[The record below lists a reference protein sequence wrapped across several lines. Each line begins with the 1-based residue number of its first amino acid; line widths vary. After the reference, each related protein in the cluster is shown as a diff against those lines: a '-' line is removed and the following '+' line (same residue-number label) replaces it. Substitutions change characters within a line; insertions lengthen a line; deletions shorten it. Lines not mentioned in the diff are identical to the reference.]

1 MLFMKGDPA
10 APKCGFSRQTVELLN
25 SLNAE
30 FGSFDILT
38 DEEVRQGTV
47 VVLQLVSREPSAA
60 AAAAAAPNLN
70 TLFPCL
76 SII

>member
-47 VVLQLVSREPSAA
+47 DVRQLVGREPSS
-60 AAAAAAPNLN
+60 AAAAPNLSS
-70 TLFPCL
+70 LFPF
-76 SII
+76 